1 MGRYYNG
8 DIEGKFWFAV
18 QSSLAAERFGVPH
31 TEPNCVNFYFGEDD
45 LDGVNAEIKVIEDK
59 LGDKKNKL
67 DSFFSEAMSYSDKD
81 IENLGVSAKDL
92 EDYADLGLG
101 IKIRDCIV
109 STGQC
114 SFDADI

>member
-31 TEPNCVNFYFGEDD
+31 NEPNCVHFYFGEED
-45 LDGVNAEIKVIEDK
+45 LDGVNAEIKAIEDK

-67 DSFFSEAMSYSDKD
+67 DVFFSEGISYSGKD
-81 IENLGVSAKDL
+81 IESLGVSDKEL

-101 IKIRDCIV
+101 KKIRDCIV
-109 STGQC
+109 STGEC
-114 SFDADI
+114 SFDADL